1 MCERH
6 GCRSAC
12 TVNVDRSA
20 PMSVTE
26 YRMPVC
32 FAPPGINYL
41 AHIQVELKQKNATI

>member
-12 TVNVDRSA
+12 TVNVDRSE

-26 YRMPVC
+26 YRMLVC
-32 FAPPGINYL
+32 FAPPGINHL
-41 AHIQVELKQKNATI
+41 AHASLCTVIQVN

>member
-26 YRMPVC
+26 YRMSVC
-32 FAPPGINYL
+32 FAPPGINHL
-41 AHIQVELKQKNATI
+41 AHVSLRTVIQVN